1 MAKFG
6 LENPSEEELMLDEA
20 LDEEN
25 TPEMDAG
32 EEQKLL
38 EDNAPSPE
46 GPELLSDGDESMDEI
61 PEPELDNN
69 SPSLVIADSD
79 MTVKEPVTPPLGDSA
94 GAKNS
99 NPFNTQILSIPIAQ
113 APSTSQFQE
122 MESTDDS
129 SRFTDDTDFN
139 LLENQPRKSPHEKAM
154 ERLQKRQK
162 GSANPSEWTG
172 MINASSSV
180 AGSITGELRNGF
192 ENCLGFENVPLK
204 RRMYSNGNSNNTT
217 ESGGM
222 DDESNATECQLQES
236 SEVYVKNEPLT
247 EDGSFP
253 SVDEASG
260 LRKCQKLR
268 DRVDGVKLFGLRQ
281 LSRDSLKH
289 FDMSSAISEG
299 EREDALR
306 KFFERTTK
314 LITAKVDKKYEEYIA
329 HVQLQREMETKKIQH
344 AAERMLTSL
353 LHAAGPVA
361 KFNSVFAELDKEKER
376 LDEAERDPSALE
388 DVFFTYDARKVSIDS
403 CRESFWQLRDEIYKK
418 ACELA
423 DAKTIQSSRVVLK
436 PENPLF
442 SLRYGNSPA
451 KRKELATSESIDLSK
466 TVHTSSVTSEL
477 SPRLPISVNSSSTM
491 PSRKSKR
498 ARHTTIG
505 SQRIGSK
512 AAAYRRLRQSQETK
526 LPALPGQQRGYADI
540 DENDSMID
548 HRDGSSNNGFF

>member
-1 MAKFG
+1 
-6 LENPSEEELMLDEA
+6 
-20 LDEEN
+20 
-25 TPEMDAG
+25 MD
-32 EEQKLL
+32 
-38 EDNAPSPE
+38 S
-46 GPELLSDGDESMDEI
+46 I
-61 PEPELDNN
+61 C
-69 SPSLVIADSD
+69 
-79 MTVKEPVTPPLGDSA
+79 
-94 GAKNS
+94 AKNS

-222 DDESNATECQLQES
+222 DDESNATECQLQEN

-361 KFNSVFAELDKEKER
+361 KV
-376 LDEAERDPSALE
+376 
-388 DVFFTYDARKVSIDS
+388 
-403 CRESFWQLRDEIYKK
+403 
-418 ACELA
+418 
-423 DAKTIQSSRVVLK
+423 
-436 PENPLF
+436 
-442 SLRYGNSPA
+442 GNMFCYIF
-451 KRKELATSESIDLSK
+451 KI
-466 TVHTSSVTSEL
+466 
-477 SPRLPISVNSSSTM
+477 IFSSTVSSQNSTKKKRDSM
-491 PSRKSKR
+491 KLKEILLLWKTCSLLTTRGKYQSIAAEKAFGSSEMRYIRKR
-498 ARHTTIG
+498 ANLPT
-505 SQRIGSK
+505 Q
-512 AAAYRRLRQSQETK
+512 K
-526 LPALPGQQRGYADI
+526 L
-540 DENDSMID
+540 
-548 HRDGSSNNGFF
+548 SSPLESS